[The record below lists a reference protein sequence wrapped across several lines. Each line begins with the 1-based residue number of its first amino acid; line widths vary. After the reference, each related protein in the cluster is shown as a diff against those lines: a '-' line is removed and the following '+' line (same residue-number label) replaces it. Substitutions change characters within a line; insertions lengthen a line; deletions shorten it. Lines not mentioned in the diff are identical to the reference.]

1 VRDLLIAT
9 VAGAGVGALAWAM
22 LTRPLE
28 TIAWFYLENAK
39 PGGGGYNVVNVILVD
54 FRGFDTLGEITVLG
68 IAAVAISAL
77 LKGLQLQPP
86 LVDSDGR
93 PWSGERYPLML
104 RVMSRPLLPLALLV
118 SAYLFLRGHNAPG
131 GGFIAGLVTGTA
143 VILQYV
149 AYGSQWARERLPW
162 SFVALIAVGI
172 LVAALTG
179 AASWLF
185 SAPFLTST
193 FGYVRWPVVGEFELA
208 SAMLF
213 DLGVYLAVVGTVL
226 VSIAELGRLSGPVA
240 AQQGTQ

>member
-1 VRDLLIAT
+1 
-9 VAGAGVGALAWAM
+9 
-22 LTRPLE
+22 
-28 TIAWFYLENAK
+28 
-39 PGGGGYNVVNVILVD
+39 
-54 FRGFDTLGEITVLG
+54 
-68 IAAVAISAL
+68 
-77 LKGLQLQPP
+77 
-86 LVDSDGR
+86 
-93 PWSGERYPLML
+93 
-104 RVMSRPLLPLALLV
+104 
-118 SAYLFLRGHNAPG
+118 
-131 GGFIAGLVTGTA
+131 
-143 VILQYV
+143 
-149 AYGSQWARERLPW
+149 
-162 SFVALIAVGI
+162 VALIAVGI